1 MAALRLMLAGY
12 QIAPESMAMLR
23 LMLAG
28 YQIAPALGEM
38 LRMMLLSISAS
49 VPPRPRSM

>member
-12 QIAPESMAMLR
+12 QIAPEFMALLR

>member
-12 QIAPESMAMLR
+12 QIAPDAMASLR
-23 LMLAG
+23 LMRAG